1 MGDLVK
7 GVAPGF
13 LLMPAREYEWE
24 RGERIEIRVPLE
36 GKLSDFVEPGALAA
50 GVRIAGEDEF
60 KIFGGANIYLLWE
73 ITRVL
78 FAKAEYPS
86 LKDNECFNV
95 VALEKDGDELIIY
108 GEIITNVS
116 ND

>member
-1 MGDLVK
+1 MGEIVK

-24 RGERIEIRVPLE
+24 RGERVELRVPLE
-36 GKLSDFVEPGALAA
+36 GKLSDFVETEALAA
-50 GVRIAGEDEF
+50 GVRIAGDDEF
-60 KIFGGANIYLLWE
+60 QIFGGDNVYVLWE

-78 FAKAEYPS
+78 FAKAIYPS

-95 VALEKDGDELIIY
+95 VALEKEEDELIIY
-108 GEIITNVS
+108 GEIIKNVS
-116 ND
+116 NG

>member
-13 LLMPAREYEWE
+13 LLMPAREYVWE
-24 RGERIEIRVPLE
+24 RGERVEIRVPLE
-36 GKLSDFVEPGALAA
+36 GKLSDFIEPDAMAA

-78 FAKAEYPS
+78 FARAEYPS
-86 LKDNECFNV
+86 LKDDECFNV
-95 VALEKDGDELIIY
+95 VALEKEGNELIIY
-108 GEIITNVS
+108 GEVIKNVG
-116 ND
+116 

>member
-1 MGDLVK
+1 MTDTVK

-13 LLMPAREYEWE
+13 LLMPAREYVWE
-24 RGERIEIRVPLE
+24 RGERVELRVPLE
-36 GKLSDFVEPGALAA
+36 GKLSDFIEPGAMAA
-50 GVRIAGEDEF
+50 GVRIAGDDEF

-78 FAKAEYPS
+78 FARAEYPS
-86 LKDNECFNV
+86 LKDDECFNV

-108 GEIITNVS
+108 GEVLKNVG
-116 ND
+116 